1 MVSHFIWDED
11 DAGSTLFTLQ
21 NAGQAMVA
29 KKSPKLY
36 EKVRFLQSV
45 PYEQIANIGIGL
57 GLQNLNN
64 TSSILVLFSYGAV
77 AEMDQHRSKKPEIQ
91 DRYLSV
97 PLLPVKYIW

>member
-11 DAGSTLFTLQ
+11 DAGSTPVYSANT
-21 NAGQAMVA
+21 GQAMVA

-45 PYEQIANIGIGL
+45 LYEQIANIGIGL

-77 AEMDQHRSKKPEIQ
+77 AERDQHRSEKPGIM
-91 DRYLSV
+91 DRYHSI
-97 PLLPVKYIW
+97 PHGR